1 MLLTRRAVHPAWGF
15 GAGMASF
22 WGGGVTCPACSFGAG
37 IPLKYLQK
45 NWNWVWWPPR
55 CLQEPRVL
63 LVGLLTGRVSG
74 WLPLPKGKA
83 LCSCRGC
90 SSNLWLVGEGRAAGH
105 GLMAFFFLLLF
116 LVESLSCFCHTNLS
130 APLEPCSWR
139 RFLAWESSS
148 RCLKNRTTAL
158 CHPMQQKSH
167 RVGVATWGCRVC
179 SPPSSVNPHCANSS
193 AAFSAPW
200 VTVVCLDHALSQ
212 SFVFFPGYL
221 QYVEA
226 NTSEQ
231 VFRYFLLSN

>member
-1 MLLTRRAVHPAWGF
+1 
-15 GAGMASF
+15 MASF
-22 WGGGVTCPACSFGAG
+22 WGGAVTCPACSFGAG

-45 NWNWVWWPPR
+45 NWNWAWWPPR

-74 WLPLPKGKA
+74 WLPLPKGEA

-105 GLMAFFFLLLF
+105 GLMAFFFLLFF

-148 RCLKNRTTAL
+148 RCLKSRTTDL
-158 CHPMQQKSH
+158 CHPMQQIIPQGWGGN
-167 RVGVATWGCRVC
+167 VGLQGLLPAIERRSALCQLVCCFFSPVGHCGVFGPCVEPKLCFFSRLFTICR
-179 SPPSSVNPHCANSS
+179 S
-193 AAFSAPW
+193 
-200 VTVVCLDHALSQ
+200 
-212 SFVFFPGYL
+212 
-221 QYVEA
+221 
-226 NTSEQ
+226 
-231 VFRYFLLSN
+231 